1 MSWSRAPNIWLSFRD
16 PKLLRREGSY
26 IIGDRNRM
34 WTRLV
39 PLLQSL
45 LPLELILSMRRTVDS
60 KIHGNVQN
68 YQMLWDY
75 MESALRERESQ
86 ACVHEIIAVTG
97 GGGASL

>member
-1 MSWSRAPNIWLSFRD
+1 
-16 PKLLRREGSY
+16 
-26 IIGDRNRM
+26 M

-97 GGGASL
+97 GGGGVSLANKRWSVIL